1 MTSGLGIRWAVN
13 GPLMTNV
20 LGGGRNFG
28 HFIDHIG
35 PAVHSWKVDMHKYEY
50 NGEPEQKERLKERVG
65 EYVEGVDLDAVEEK
79 RDEFILNCLQLKS
92 T

>member
-20 LGGGRNFG
+20 LGGGRSFG

-35 PAVHSWKVDMHKYEY
+35 PAFQSWKDDMRQHEFR
-50 NGEPEQKERLKERVG
+50 NEPEEKERLMERVK
-65 EYVEGVDLDAVEEK
+65 EYVEGTDLVQIEK
-79 RDEFILNCLQLKS
+79 RRDEFILNCLQSKS

>member
-35 PAVHSWKVDMHKYEY
+35 PAVHSWKVDMNKYEY

-65 EYVEGVDLDAVEEK
+65 EYVEGVDLDGVEKK